1 MTNFV
6 TRGLTVSAIII
17 GAVALVLAAAPWLG
31 NESNKLDRLAAFF
44 PLAIPLTLLA
54 LLLGYRSGKLTILA
68 FLILML
74 CLIARV
80 LVPEVRGGFY
90 RTPVAGAQLTL
101 VTHNVKGFN
110 FDPAGTVRILQHS
123 GADILLLQ
131 EWGARMEAVRPDL
144 LKTFPYGESCGSM
157 ELQIFS
163 RYPIQSTH
171 CAPTTIGPAGQ
182 MLVWSEIMLPGKQT
196 VTVMTLHPTWRLS
209 KYWRGEGRKALISF
223 VHKMKPEYLILA
235 GDFNITPWN
244 QGMRDL
250 DVGLAPLRRVS
261 RAHFT
266 FPARVRG
273 YAWPIPLLPIDH
285 VFVGPGIENAAV
297 DRLARSGSDHYGLR
311 VRLRLRDAVSA
322 KGLGARQ

>member
-1 MTNFV
+1 MTNFM
-6 TRGLTVSAIII
+6 TRGLTVSAIVI
-17 GAVALVLAAAPWLG
+17 GAAALILAVTPWLG

-44 PLAIPLTLLA
+44 PLSIPLALFA
-54 LLLGYRSGKLTILA
+54 LLLGYRLGKLAILA

-80 LVPEVRGGFY
+80 LAPEMKGGLY
-90 RTPVAGAQLTL
+90 RSPVAPTQLTL

-110 FDPAGTVRILQHS
+110 FDPAGTVRILQNS

-131 EWGARMEAVRPDL
+131 EWGARMEAVRPAL
-144 LKTFPYGESCGSM
+144 LKTFPYGESCGTM

-182 MLVWSEIMLPGKQT
+182 MLVWSEIMLPSKQT

-209 KYWRGEGRKALISF
+209 KYWRREGRKALISF
-223 VHKMKPEYLILA
+223 VHKMKPDYLILA

-250 DVGLAPLRRVS
+250 GVGLAPLRRIS
-261 RAHFT
+261 RAQFT

-285 VFVGPGIENAAV
+285 VFVGPGIEDAAV
-297 DRLARSGSDHYGLR
+297 DRLARSGSDHFGLR
-311 VRLRLRDAVSA
+311 VKLRLRDVVPANVP
-322 KGLGARQ
+322 GAR